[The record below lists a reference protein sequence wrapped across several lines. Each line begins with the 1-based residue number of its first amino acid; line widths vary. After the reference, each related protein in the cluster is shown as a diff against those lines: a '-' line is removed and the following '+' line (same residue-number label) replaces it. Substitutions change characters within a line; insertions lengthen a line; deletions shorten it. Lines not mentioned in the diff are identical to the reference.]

1 MQQHDDIVRAALDRI
16 VSSLDEVSAE
26 IDELDAVASDG
37 NHGQHILAGATAA
50 RDAAQAAPEGRALHA
65 AAEAWGQGE
74 GFANPL
80 WGKVLAA
87 AADAEPDGPLA
98 MVDAA
103 LRTLEAS
110 TDAHIGDKSIVD
122 TLAPAL
128 GDAHVHL
135 TRGESL
141 ADATAH
147 AAGVAEEAALETAA
161 IEDRFDASNADLG
174 YPDPGATS
182 SAVILGAL
190 AAALAEGDD
199 DEADGADGA

>member
-1 MQQHDDIVRAALDRI
+1 MQHDDIVRAALDR
-16 VSSLDEVSAE
+16 VVASLEEVAE
-26 IDELDAVASDG
+26 ELDELDAVASEG

-50 RDAAQAAPEGRALHA
+50 RDAARAAPDGGALLA
-65 AAEAWGQGE
+65 ASAAWGQQE

-80 WGKVLAA
+80 WGRMLAA
-87 AADAEPDGPLA
+87 AAEVEPDGPLA

-103 LRTLEAS
+103 LRALEAS

-122 TLAPAL
+122 TMAPAL

-135 TRGESL
+135 TRGETF
-141 ADATAH
+141 ADAATH

-182 SAVILGAL
+182 SAVILGAI
-190 AAALAEGDD
+190 AAVLTEA
-199 DEADGADGA
+199 DEAQAEADEG